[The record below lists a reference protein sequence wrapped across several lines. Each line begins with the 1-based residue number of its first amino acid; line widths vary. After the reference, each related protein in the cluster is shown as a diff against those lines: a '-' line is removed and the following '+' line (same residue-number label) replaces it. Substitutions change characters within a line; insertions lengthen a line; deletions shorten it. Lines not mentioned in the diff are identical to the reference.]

1 MTKKSRENS
10 AKKYRCDVCDYNCCY
25 KSDLEKHLLTVKH
38 ARRILTNENSAKQFQ
53 CECGKFF
60 HHSSSL
66 WNHKSKGRC
75 SVNDNRQ
82 LQDMKDLLKQQQ
94 CDFIEAQKQR
104 DEVIKKQQQEEI
116 QKITEQI
123 SNMSLVTN
131 NNNTMNNK
139 FNLNFFLNTQCKD
152 AIDFQTFLQDHLQIS
167 QEDLFYFGNNGYVNG
182 MMNIIDKSLGSIDVH
197 KRPLHCTDIKRKIM
211 YYKQG
216 DGSWE
221 KDEEKIHLKKLVK
234 EIDNKTMDCL
244 QNWEDGNRYKFE
256 DMESQNFK
264 WYFRVASE
272 TLGGDSSRDDQY
284 MAKIMNHIVIET
296 YVKKTNMLQNS

>member
-1 MTKKSRENS
+1 MDNKKSPKV
-10 AKKYRCDVCDYNCCY
+10 AKNFYCEKCDYKCY
-25 KSDLEKHLLTVKH
+25 KKSDFVKHLSTDKH
-38 ARRILTNENSAKQFQ
+38 SRIILDNENSPNWYS
-53 CECGKFF
+53 CECGKRYR
-60 HHSSSL
+60 HMSGLSKHR
-66 WNHKSKGRC
+66 HKCFVTG
-75 SVNDNRQ
+75 NNNNINEI
-82 LQDMKDLLKQQQ
+82 KDIMMKQQDKLLQ
-94 CDFIEAQKQR
+94 EQDKRNEEQQK
-104 DEVIKKQQQEEI
+104 
-116 QKITEQI
+116 KIDQLANQI
-123 SNMSLVTN
+123 SNMSLVT

-272 TLGGDSSRDDQY
+272 TLGGDSSKDDQY

>member
-1 MTKKSRENS
+1 MSPKVANIFRCDNCDYVCYKKSDYNKHLS
-10 AKKYRCDVCDYNCCY
+10 TDKHKKVTFGLHKIPTCVCGKTYKYRQGLYRHKQLCHVSLQHQEQPTNNND
-25 KSDLEKHLLTVKH
+25 
-38 ARRILTNENSAKQFQ
+38 ILTN
-53 CECGKFF
+53 
-60 HHSSSL
+60 
-66 WNHKSKGRC
+66 
-75 SVNDNRQ
+75 
-82 LQDMKDLLKQQQ
+82 
-94 CDFIEAQKQR
+94 FIMEQKKR
-104 DEVIKKQQQEEI
+104 DEEQKSENNRITKEIHKQHQQEL
-116 QKITEQI
+116 QKITDQI
-123 SNMSLVTN
+123 SNMSLVT

-197 KRPLHCTDIKRKIM
+197 KRPLHCTDMKRKIM
-211 YYKQG
+211 YYKQQ

-234 EIDNKTMDCL
+234 EIDNKTMNCL

-272 TLGGDSSRDDQY
+272 TLGGDSSKDDQY
-284 MAKIMNHIVIET
+284 MAKIMNHIVVET
-296 YVKKTNMLQNS
+296 YVKKTQLVVQT

>member
-1 MTKKSRENS
+1 MDSKNS
-10 AKKYRCDVCDYNCCY
+10 AKLGKNFYCEKCNYKCYY
-25 KSDLEKHLLTVKH
+25 KSDLDKHFLTAKHKMVVNGSKKLGKYICDCGRSYKYDSGYYRHKRQCHYIKQKMTQIHHNETEPIMNIQYLLKEHQEKQEQRDVENQKK
-38 ARRILTNENSAKQFQ
+38 IEELTN
-53 CECGKFF
+53 
-60 HHSSSL
+60 
-66 WNHKSKGRC
+66 
-75 SVNDNRQ
+75 
-82 LQDMKDLLKQQQ
+82 
-94 CDFIEAQKQR
+94 
-104 DEVIKKQQQEEI
+104 
-116 QKITEQI
+116 QI
-123 SNMSLVTN
+123 SNMSLVT
-131 NNNTMNNK
+131 NNTMNNK

-182 MMNIIDKSLGSIDVH
+182 MMNIIDKSLGSIEPH

-211 YYKQG
+211 YYKQR

-272 TLGGDSSRDDQY
+272 TLGGDSSKDDQY

-296 YVKKTNMLQNS
+296 HVKKSYLLEK